1 MVKTEKLTTK
11 KILDAV
17 KHSAGVKSEIAKKL
31 GVHRHTIDRYQK
43 KYPTVRLAIEE
54 EENNI
59 LDAAENNIFKAINA
73 GDIDVSKWLLSRRGR
88 SRGYSDKIDIEKKTN
103 HNEPTVLKVIY
114 EDIDVPE
121 QKSKS

>member
-1 MVKTEKLTTK
+1 MAKTEQLTVE
-11 KILDAV
+11 KILEAV

-43 KYPTVRLAIEE
+43 KYLTVMLAIGE

-59 LDAAENNIFKAINA
+59 LDAAESNIFKAINA

-88 SRGYSDKIDIEKKTN
+88 SRGYSDKVDIEKD
-103 HNEPTVLKVIY
+103 HNEPIAIKF
-114 EDIDVPE
+114 IDVRE
-121 QKSKS
+121 QKRED